1 MVKTVNQWQPV
12 SKMNKYYS
20 IKNINNIYMKK
31 EYEKIILCI
40 LILFFLLL
48 LIHNFI
54 PLIEGVSITDKEK
67 NMIYNQQS
75 DVNTIK
81 TKQQNLI
88 AEMQSIKK
96 EMTTSNKLM
105 ADEKTKVEDTLKK
118 ADKKA
123 EATGIKKG

>member
-1 MVKTVNQWQPV
+1 
-12 SKMNKYYS
+12 
-20 IKNINNIYMKK
+20 MKK